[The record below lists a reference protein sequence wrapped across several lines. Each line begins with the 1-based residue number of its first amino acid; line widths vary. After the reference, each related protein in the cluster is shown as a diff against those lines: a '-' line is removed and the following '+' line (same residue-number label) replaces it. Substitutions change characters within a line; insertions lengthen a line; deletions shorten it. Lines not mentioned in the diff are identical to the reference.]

1 MTVVFL
7 LIAPI
12 VILGLVV
19 TVPIGFRYGWP
30 IKLQRPGLS
39 LLITWAMGFLVAGA
53 AI

>member
-19 TVPIGFRYGWP
+19 TVPIGFR
-30 IKLQRPGLS
+30 
-39 LLITWAMGFLVAGA
+39 MGGQSSGVFA
-53 AI
+53 